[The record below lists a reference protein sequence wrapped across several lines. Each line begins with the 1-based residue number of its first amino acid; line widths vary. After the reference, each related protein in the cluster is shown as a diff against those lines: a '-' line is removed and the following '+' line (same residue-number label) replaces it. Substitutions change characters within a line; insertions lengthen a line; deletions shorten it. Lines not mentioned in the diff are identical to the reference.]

1 MVKCAS
7 VKKKGSTLQ
16 CTANAIFGHTLCGNH
31 ARSKNV
37 TLWKDTLEND
47 VRIIKC
53 QAVARGWFVRHHLRL
68 AGPGVLRRKGL
79 ANDDELVSGD
89 EASRQHPFEYFA
101 FVENDK
107 TWWFS
112 FGTIWTWS
120 LKSVEPS
127 NPYTRTPLTRDVRK
141 RLREYWAFRLHH
153 SISVPNEPEDP
164 EERIRCRW
172 VMLCQT
178 FADYGFTDVSL
189 GQMMQL
195 TKRSHIAMWKFLR
208 EDSPVS
214 LSWARHMLKSEI
226 INTNTITYII
236 NSVRFLMR
244 VVTIEKDPYITIF
257 NVMSA
262 IYRC

>member
-1 MVKCAS
+1 MVRCTA

-16 CTANAIFGHTLCGNH
+16 CTANSIFGHSLCGNH
-31 ARSKNV
+31 ARAKNV
-37 TLWKDTLEND
+37 TLWKDIREND
-47 VRIIKC
+47 PRVIKC
-53 QAVARGWFVRHHLRL
+53 QAVARGWFVRHFLSL

-79 ANDDELVSGD
+79 ANEEELD
-89 EASRQHPFEYFA
+89 PFDYFA

-120 LKSVEPS
+120 LKSVDPS
-127 NPYTRTPLTRDVRK
+127 NPYTRTPLTTAVRK
-141 RLREYWAFRLHH
+141 RLRELWAFRLHH
-153 SISVPNEPEDP
+153 SIAVPDEPIDP
-164 EERIRCRW
+164 DERIRCRW

-195 TKRSHIAMWKFLR
+195 TKQSHIAMWKFLR
-208 EDSPVS
+208 EDSVTA
-214 LSWARHMLKSEI
+214 LSWCRHMLKTEI
-226 INTNTITYII
+226 TNTNSLTYII

-244 VVTIEKDPYITIF
+244 VVTMEKDPYVTIF

>member
-1 MVKCAS
+1 MVRCAA

-16 CTANAIFGHTLCGNH
+16 CTANAIFGHTCCGNH
-31 ARSKNV
+31 ARAKHI
-37 TLWKDTLEND
+37 TLWKDEREKD
-47 VRIIKC
+47 SRVIKC
-53 QAVARGWFVRHHLRL
+53 QAVARGWFVRRFLSL
-68 AGPGVLRRKGL
+68 AGPGVLCRKGL
-79 ANDDELVSGD
+79 ANDEELVSCD
-89 EASRQHPFEYFA
+89 EASRQHPFDYFA

-107 TWWFS
+107 IWWFS

-127 NPYTRTPLTRDVRK
+127 NPYTRAPLTTEVRK
-141 RLREYWAFRLHH
+141 RLRELWAFRLHH
-153 SISVPNEPEDP
+153 SIAVPDEPVEPD
-164 EERIRCRW
+164 ERIRCRW

-195 TKRSHIAMWKFLR
+195 TKQSHIAMWKFLR
-208 EDSPVS
+208 EDSVTA
-214 LSWARHMLKSEI
+214 LSWCRHMLKTEI
-226 INTNTITYII
+226 TNTNSLTYII

-244 VVTIEKDPYITIF
+244 VVTMEKDPYVTIF

>member
-1 MVKCAS
+1 MGRCAA

-16 CTANAIFGHTLCGNH
+16 CTANAIFGHTFCGNH
-31 ARSKNV
+31 ARAKHV
-37 TLWKDTLEND
+37 ALWKDEREKD
-47 VRIIKC
+47 SRVIKC
-53 QAVARGWFVRHHLRL
+53 QAIARGWIVRHYLSL
-68 AGPGVLRRKGL
+68 AGPGVLCRKGL
-79 ANDDELVSGD
+79 ANDEELVSCD
-89 EASRQHPFEYFA
+89 PASKQDPFNYFA
-101 FVENDK
+101 FIENDK

-127 NPYTRTPLTRDVRK
+127 NPYTRIPLTTEVRK
-141 RLREYWAFRLHH
+141 RLREFWAFRLHH
-153 SISVPNEPEDP
+153 GVPIPDEPEDP
-164 EERIRCRW
+164 SERVRSRW

-178 FADYGFTDVSL
+178 FTDYGFTDVSL
-189 GQMMQL
+189 TQMMNL
-195 TKRSHIAMWKFLR
+195 SKPSHIAMWKFLR

-214 LSWARHMLKSEI
+214 VSWARHMLKSEI
-226 INTNTITYII
+226 VNTHSLTYII

-244 VVTIEKDPYITIF
+244 VVTMEKDPYVTIF